1 MRGCERVRR
10 FESVGVVLLL
20 ALTARSAS
28 AQAPAGPS
36 GTPTP
41 SAAPAPPTPWYEKLR
56 IRGYGHIRYNRLLE
70 SNDSLQCEQCDR
82 SWGANGGVFI
92 RRARIIVQGQ
102 VHPRLFIYLQPDFA
116 NTVGTSGNV
125 AQLRDWY
132 VDVGLDR
139 KSEYRVRLGQS
150 KVPYS
155 FENMQSSQN
164 RLPLDRA
171 DATNSAS
178 ANERDLG
185 AFFMWAPKK
194 IRDRFSA
201 LVNDGLKGSGDYG
214 VLAIG
219 AFNGQTANRPEANNS
234 LHVVARATYPIAVG
248 TQIIEPSI
256 AAYTGKY
263 VVTSDQRSAG
273 VRGVADW
280 NYRDERVVGSLS
292 IAPKPFGLLAEY
304 NVGRGPEFNPATD
317 SIETQSLKGGFVTAT
332 YMLKRHKHII
342 LPFVRYQVYDGG
354 KKQERDARSYN
365 VNDYEVGLEWQ
376 PSASFELVSAW
387 YHGDRRFE
395 DRTRPTNRQRGNLL
409 RLQAQFNF

>member
-10 FESVGVVLLL
+10 FEFVGVVLLL
-20 ALTARSAS
+20 ALTALTARSAS

-56 IRGYGHIRYNRLLE
+56 IRGYGQIRYNRLLE

-92 RRARIIVQGQ
+92 RRARIVVQGQ

-139 KSEYRVRLGQS
+139 KNEYRVRLGQS

-280 NYRDERVVGSLS
+280 NYRDERVVG
-292 IAPKPFGLLAEY
+292 
-304 NVGRGPEFNPATD
+304 
-317 SIETQSLKGGFVTAT
+317 
-332 YMLKRHKHII
+332 
-342 LPFVRYQVYDGG
+342 
-354 KKQERDARSYN
+354 
-365 VNDYEVGLEWQ
+365 
-376 PSASFELVSAW
+376 
-387 YHGDRRFE
+387 
-395 DRTRPTNRQRGNLL
+395 
-409 RLQAQFNF
+409 